1 MLSAIKICFS
11 LYFDSIKNIIKSDMV
26 YDVEKMSIE
35 DIENEVNVIHM
46 KYILSC
52 AYSVSHNSI
61 QYASFEHLENMIKK
75 YHEIYDGDD
84 KLNIDDDNKLNID
97 GDKNKR
103 NGWFSR
109 Y

>member
-61 QYASFEHLENMIKK
+61 QYASFEHLKNMIKK
-75 YHEIYDGDD
+75 YHDAYDYDEKD
-84 KLNIDDDNKLNID
+84 CKDDDNKLNID